1 MKTFKTYLI
10 EILVVFIGI
19 LLAFTLENYR
29 NNMENS
35 EKKDLFF
42 TQIQNEIYENR
53 DSLKSVINALSS
65 DMEVAI
71 DARTALLNKDFTH
84 KSLNKSIEVMLSKP
98 YFNPSDQA
106 YFTMINS
113 NGFILF
119 EDIRFKSKLSEI
131 YKSYEDLKLFETMFD
146 KYSSDYFV
154 KYNMNHYNF
163 VTNSPTENNY
173 FTNLEFGNNLMSYL
187 ALISQYYNQLKL
199 MLALNDDIIEYFE
212 QNKIN

>member
-53 DSLKSVINALSS
+53 DSLKSVINALST

-119 EDIRFKSKLSEI
+119 EDIKFKSKLSEI

-163 VTNSPTENNY
+163 VTNTPKENNY

-199 MLALNDDIIEYFE
+199 MLKLNDDIIEYFE